1 MTNNEI
7 IDANKLSQ
15 LTSSIGS
22 IKLEMRTCA
31 MSFFRI
37 GEKLF
42 NIQESEVYKIKGYKS
57 FVSFCKG
64 EFGISKVQS
73 YRFVGIYK
81 KFSSE
86 RYSSFTYS
94 QLIEMLSLK
103 DSDIDKVNPGMTVK
117 EIRTLKKDL
126 KESKEKE
133 DIQFGEQTVV
143 DIQESEVVE
152 VPEKTDKEIIEEK
165 NLRISNQE
173 LLIQRLYERLR
184 IESKEKDKK
193 IEKLSEELK
202 ETLNELK
209 ALKEKKNREIHKLRT
224 KLKEQSNN

>member
-42 NIQESEVYKIKGYKS
+42 NIQESEVYKLKGYKS

-103 DSDIDKVNPGMTVK
+103 DSDIDKVNPDMTVK

-126 KESKEKE
+126 KESKQE
-133 DIQFGEQTVV
+133 DIQFGEQVV
-143 DIQESEVVE
+143 DIQENEVIE

-173 LLIQRLYERLR
+173 LLIQRLYDRLR

-202 ETLNELK
+202 ETKNELQ
-209 ALKEKKNREIHKLRT
+209 ALKDKKNREIHKLRT

>member
-42 NIQESEVYKIKGYKS
+42 NIQESEVYKLKGYKS

-103 DSDIDKVNPGMTVK
+103 DSDIDKVNPDMTVK

-126 KESKEKE
+126 KESKQE
-133 DIQFGEQTVV
+133 DIQFGEQILV
-143 DIQESEVVE
+143 DIQENEVI
-152 VPEKTDKEIIEEK
+152 EKTDKEIIEEK

-173 LLIQRLYERLR
+173 LLIQRLYDRLR

-202 ETLNELK
+202 ETRNELQ
-209 ALKEKKNREIHKLRT
+209 ALKDKKNREIHKLRT